1 MATSFT
7 APETCS
13 RCGHRAPARSTKAPP
28 ASACAV
34 CGASL
39 LAAGTPLPVLALTG
53 PSHMPRVIAVG
64 TLVIGIAIYGMYR
77 GGRSLIDAANDRK
90 SAAAAVAM
98 EQTQAAWTATP
109 TQTSTATVTPSPTAT
124 PTATATP
131 TTTNTSTPTPTITPT
146 PTATLLPELYTA
158 TAAAFSATETR
169 MAYEYSATATQ
180 EEFAYSATATAD
192 ALAATRQAQSDARTA
207 TSVAKQATAEYIQG
221 FVNIDYRELR
231 DYPAGHIGEQV
242 CVQGTI
248 FNVNPPD
255 ELQMWFAG
263 TYDPVYIQFENDFTG
278 VYEDNYVKVCG
289 IATGTTSFKN
299 SSGDEKTQPFISLAF
314 FRLPSATAIPAP
326 VSTAIPVA
334 AAVQSTTVPSVSTAK
349 SFIGLAMHVSNG
361 VKVYCCT
368 GANKTY
374 VFEVVGIT
382 GKYECEMTGGDGKG
396 LLVREP
402 DGFLGF
408 YDYHDMVFGGLYFI
422 AADDPN
428 RDSYQLSLVDSLV
441 FPGCH

>member
-7 APETCS
+7 APEACS
-13 RCGHRAPARSTKAPP
+13 RCGHRAPARGTKAPP

-53 PSHMPRVIAVG
+53 PGHMPKVIAVG
-64 TLVIGIAIYGMYR
+64 ALVIGIAIYGVYR

-98 EQTQAAWTATP
+98 AQTQAAWTATP

-131 TTTNTSTPTPTITPT
+131 TTTNTPTSTATPTTPAAT
-146 PTATLLPELYTA
+146 RTALAQETEVAQAILTA
-158 TAAAFSATETR
+158 TAVR
-169 MAYEYSATATQ
+169 DAYYYSATM
-180 EEFAYSATATAD
+180 TAIYAPVRLPPTA
-192 ALAATRQAQSDARTA
+192 
-207 TSVAKQATAEYIQG
+207 V
-221 FVNIDYRELR
+221 
-231 DYPAGHIGEQV
+231 PA
-242 CVQGTI
+242 
-248 FNVNPPD
+248 
-255 ELQMWFAG
+255 
-263 TYDPVYIQFENDFTG
+263 
-278 VYEDNYVKVCG
+278 
-289 IATGTTSFKN
+289 
-299 SSGDEKTQPFISLAF
+299 
-314 FRLPSATAIPAP
+314 PSATAIPAP
-326 VSTAIPVA
+326 VSTAIPEIAATAIPVA
-334 AAVQSTTVPSVSTAK
+334 AAVQSTAVPSVSTAK
-349 SFIGLAMHVSNG
+349 SFIGLAMHVTNG

-428 RDSYQLSLVDSLV
+428 RDSYRLSLVDSWA